1 MAYTSSSP
9 APGLLHL
16 VTCSPTLS
24 AFEFIP
30 SSSSLCEP
38 STNILLWIGGLGD
51 VLGTVSYIPLLA
63 EELATEGWSV
73 AQVLLSS
80 CGVGWGTGSVGEDA
94 KEIGEFVKYF
104 AGRGMRQVVLMG
116 HSTGA
121 FWFPPRQVENRL
133 ILGLF
138 SPRIGCQD
146 IIAYF
151 HTSSIP
157 PIAGAILQAPVSD
170 REYLSLAIPN
180 LEATLDPSQ
189 PSNATIPPS
198 LSDSPRVTY
207 KRWRSLAAVPVSDEV
222 DIDASEDFFSSDLT
236 TTRLENVFAPVNAK
250 LLILLSEE
258 DESYPNFVKNKL
270 LEVFEQFQ
278 SSLEAKWK
286 SEESGILKGAGHA
299 VHEEDGRREMFE
311 KVKNFLNAL

>member
-116 HSTGA
+116 HST
-121 FWFPPRQVENRL
+121 
-133 ILGLF
+133 
-138 SPRIGCQD
+138 GCQD